1 MKKKQNVNCKNP
13 SRNYLGLLINQ
24 FSVHLFATYANSRRI
39 FIFFFFC
46 ALKMPLQQI
55 KRGKERNG
63 LHRYNSDAQVW
74 NFQNRFGQLEYAL
87 RLSKFVCEVG
97 FPHIYGNLNFHH
109 KQSSKCFLYVYLPR
123 RIPRIKRITHGRSLY
138 GLLLT
143 AISIYSQFCQ
153 FAHGNQPLQ
162 KREGNEFL
170 VPIVTQ
176 SPRGLCEVNS
186 AQFPSR

>member
-39 FIFFFFC
+39 FIFFFVFC

-55 KRGKERNG
+55 MREKERNG

-74 NFQNRFGQLEYAL
+74 NFQNRFGQFEYAL

-97 FPHIYGNLNFHH
+97 FPRIYGNLNFHH
-109 KQSSKCFLYVYLPR
+109 KQCSKCFVCIYPEEYRGSNV
-123 RIPRIKRITHGRSLY
+123 SLTAGACMGY
-138 GLLLT
+138 CSRPFQFIHSVVNLLT
-143 AISIYSQFCQ
+143 VISHFRNEKGMNSLS
-153 FAHGNQPLQ
+153 LQ
-162 KREGNEFL
+162 
-170 VPIVTQ
+170 
-176 SPRGLCEVNS
+176 
-186 AQFPSR
+186 